1 MRKSILFLGAF
12 LVGISLIFYVGCKSD
27 KSDTISLFKEN
38 SDTWFVDGDSK
49 WKFAGNE
56 LIGVADSTSGF
67 IITHDTYRNFEL
79 NLEFQPDSTI
89 NSGVF
94 VQCARPEM
102 SATDCHELN
111 IWDLHP
117 NQDFRTGAIVTKV
130 KPYEIVETLNKWN
143 TYRAITKE
151 GSIKVYV
158 NNVLTSSIERDTLLE
173 GHIGLQA
180 MGNGTIKFRNIKVKK
195 TGD

>member
-1 MRKSILFLGAF
+1 MKKPILFVGTLLVVASLF
-12 LVGISLIFYVGCKSD
+12 LSHGCKS
-27 KSDTISLFKEN
+27 KEHKAISLFEEN
-38 SDTWFVDGDSK
+38 SDAWFVDGDSK
-49 WKFAGNE
+49 WKFANNE

-67 IITHDTYRNFEL
+67 VITHGRYSNFEL
-79 NLEFQPDSTI
+79 SLEFQPDSTI

-102 SATDCHELN
+102 SAEDCHELN

-117 NQDFRTGAIVTKV
+117 NQDFRTGSIVTKV

-143 TYRAITKE
+143 TYRAVTE
-151 GSIKVYV
+151 NGNIKVYV
-158 NNVLTSSIERDTLLE
+158 NDVLTSSIDKDTLVE

-180 MGNGTIKFRNIKVKK
+180 MGNGSIKFRNIKLKEIA
-195 TGD
+195 D

>member
-1 MRKSILFLGAF
+1 MKKSTFFMGAM
-12 LVGISLIFYVGCKSD
+12 LVAATLIFSHGCKS
-27 KSDTISLFKEN
+27 KENQSITLFEEN

-49 WKFAGNE
+49 WEFVNNE

-67 IITHDTYRNFEL
+67 IITHDKYRNFEL

-102 SATDCHELN
+102 SAEDCHELN

-117 NQDFRTGAIVTKV
+117 NQDFRTGSIVTKV

-143 TYRAITKE
+143 TYKAVTE
-151 GSIKVYV
+151 NGNIKVYV
-158 NNVLTSSIERDTLLE
+158 NDVLTSSIEKDTLME

-180 MGNGTIKFRNIKVKK
+180 MGNGTIKFRKVRLKK
-195 TGD
+195 M

>member
-1 MRKSILFLGAF
+1 MRTSILCTGMLFLSVFSA
-12 LVGISLIFYVGCKSD
+12 VCIGCKSEGN
-27 KSDTISLFKEN
+27 KEVKLFEEN
-38 SDTWFVDGDSK
+38 SDAWFVDGDSK
-49 WKFAGNE
+49 WEFANNE

-67 IITHDTYRNFEL
+67 VITNDRYKNFEL

-94 VQCARPEM
+94 VQCIRPEM

-130 KPYEIVETLNKWN
+130 KPYKIVETLNTWN
-143 TYRAITKE
+143 TYKAVTDN
-151 GSIKVYV
+151 GNIKVYV
-158 NNVLTSSIERDTLLE
+158 NDVLTSSIENDTLIE

-180 MGNGTIKFRNIKVKK
+180 MGNGTVKFRNITLKK
-195 TGD
+195 K

>member
-1 MRKSILFLGAF
+1 MGVLLAAVSFVFCL
-12 LVGISLIFYVGCKSD
+12 SCKSEKN
-27 KSDTISLFKEN
+27 KSVTLFEEN

-49 WKFAGNE
+49 WEFVNNE

-67 IITHDTYRNFEL
+67 VITNDTYRNFEL
-79 NLEFQPDSTI
+79 SLEFQPDSTI

-102 SATDCHELN
+102 SAEDCHELN

-130 KPYEIVETLNKWN
+130 KPYEIVETLNVWN
-143 TYRAITKE
+143 TYKAVTKD
-151 GSIKVYV
+151 GNIKVYV
-158 NNVLTSSIERDTLLE
+158 NDVLTSSIEKDTLME

-180 MGNGTIKFRNIKVKK
+180 MGDGTIKFRNVTLRKM
-195 TGD
+195 